1 MSDSR
6 RLLIGAALVI
16 IAIAVVALT
25 QILPGSGSSG
35 GLTPSNVQVVRGYL
49 GGEKTGLLDDP
60 EVQKLLR
67 DRYHLSVDGRKAGSI
82 EMVRDIA
89 LTDQD
94 DFLWPS
100 SQVALA
106 FYKQNPGAKLAKSDN
121 LLNSPIVLYSWA
133 EVTDALIKIGVVE
146 KLGESYY
153 IVDFP
158 RLIQLVNDGKQWSDI
173 GLPQLHGRISI
184 HTTDPTLSNSG
195 NLFAGLLANTFN
207 GGEVVDDA
215 SVERVLPQLKLFFT
229 RLGFMEQSSS
239 DLFQQYL
246 TTGMGAKP
254 MIAGYESQL
263 IEFSV
268 LNEGYRGQLKDK
280 VRVLYPRPTVWSSH
294 PLIARDDAGVRLL
307 EALKDKDIQDLAWKR
322 HGFRSGLVGVQND
335 PSVLQVVGVPETVQS
350 VIDMPSPSV
359 MDRIIQTLSAQIGSP
374 TPTPSVR

>member
-1 MSDSR
+1 
-6 RLLIGAALVI
+6 
-16 IAIAVVALT
+16 
-25 QILPGSGSSG
+25 
-35 GLTPSNVQVVRGYL
+35 
-49 GGEKTGLLDDP
+49 
-60 EVQKLLR
+60 
-67 DRYHLSVDGRKAGSI
+67 
-82 EMVRDIA
+82 
-89 LTDQD
+89 
-94 DFLWPS
+94 
-100 SQVALA
+100 
-106 FYKQNPGAKLAKSDN
+106 
-121 LLNSPIVLYSWA
+121 
-133 EVTDALIKIGVVE
+133 
-146 KLGESYY
+146 
-153 IVDFP
+153 
-158 RLIQLVNDGKQWSDI
+158 LVNDGKQWSDI

-195 NLFAGLLANTFN
+195 NLFAGLLANTLN

-294 PLIARDDAGVRLL
+294 PLIARDAAGVRLL